1 VPSRRTRRTAAGA
14 VLAVLVFGLLGRVVA
29 AQTAAPSQTFKL
41 ADAVA
46 YALSHHPAL
55 RTAAAQHDVAQLGVP
70 LAETAYLPRLDLLWQ
85 TDRASTN
92 NIVATTLPQS
102 LLPAVSGPVLPS
114 TTWSGAWNSA
124 AGLLFSW
131 EPVDFGYRRAT
142 VDAAQTDADQAAA
155 QLDVTRLQ
163 IGSVTVDAFLAL
175 VAAQQIT
182 KAADA
187 NVTRWDAVA
196 RSVRVLVDNQLR
208 PGADASRADAE
219 LAIARSR
226 LIQAQTVEERSR
238 AILSEALGLVGARV
252 DADPGGLVT
261 SSPAAFAPAALP
273 ASHPL
278 ALSARFGIDQARAR
292 ERAADRAYAPRL
304 LTQFSFSG
312 KGSGTTPAGI
322 REGGAA
328 GLGLERGNWAAGLQI
343 TLPVFDYFAVHDR
356 RGILEA
362 TERAASARYDE
373 TTQRLA
379 SQLVQAQAGLDG
391 ARRLAANT
399 PIELEAAR
407 ATEGQTTVRYQ
418 AGLATLVDVSQAES
432 LLVQAEI
439 DDNLARIN
447 VWRSLA
453 VVAAAA
459 GDLQP
464 FLDAVRGAGRP

>member
-1 VPSRRTRRTAAGA
+1 MPTREGSSLHRHRLPPLRAHRPVILSRCR
-14 VLAVLVFGLLGRVVA
+14 LG
-29 AQTAAPSQTFKL
+29 S
-41 ADAVA
+41 
-46 YALSHHPAL
+46 
-55 RTAAAQHDVAQLGVP
+55 
-70 LAETAYLPRLDLLWQ
+70 
-85 TDRASTN
+85 AS
-92 NIVATTLPQS
+92 I
-102 LLPAVSGPVLPS
+102 
-114 TTWSGAWNSA
+114 
-124 AGLLFSW
+124 
-131 EPVDFGYRRAT
+131 
-142 VDAAQTDADQAAA
+142 
-155 QLDVTRLQ
+155 
-163 IGSVTVDAFLAL
+163 
-175 VAAQQIT
+175 
-182 KAADA
+182 K
-187 NVTRWDAVA
+187 
-196 RSVRVLVDNQLR
+196 SVRGN
-208 PGADASRADAE
+208 A
-219 LAIARSR
+219 R
-226 LIQAQTVEERSR
+226 LIN
-238 AILSEALGLVGARV
+238 L
-252 DADPGGLVT
+252 
-261 SSPAAFAPAALP
+261 
-273 ASHPL
+273 
-278 ALSARFGIDQARAR
+278 
-292 ERAADRAYAPRL
+292 YAPRI

-328 GLGLERGNWAAGLQI
+328 GLGMDRGNWAAGLQI

-356 RGILEA
+356 RGILDA

-407 ATEGQTTVRYQ
+407 ATEQQTTVRYQ

-439 DDNLARIN
+439 DENLARLN

>member
-1 VPSRRTRRTAAGA
+1 M
-14 VLAVLVFGLLGRVVA
+14 
-29 AQTAAPSQTFKL
+29 AQTAAPPQAFKL

-46 YALSHHPAL
+46 YALAHHPAL
-55 RTAAAQHDVAQLGVP
+55 RTAAAQHDAAQLGIA
-70 LAETAYLPRLDLLWQ
+70 LAETAYVPRLDVLWQ
-85 TDRASTN
+85 TDRASAN
-92 NIVATTLPQS
+92 NIVATTLPQGV
-102 LLPAVSGPVLPS
+102 LPAVSGPVLPL

-142 VDAAQTDADQAAA
+142 VDAARTEADQSAA
-155 QLDVTRLQ
+155 QLDITRLQ
-163 IGSVTVDAFLAL
+163 IASATVDAFLAL

-182 KAADA
+182 RAADA
-187 NVTRWDAVA
+187 NVNRWDVVA

-226 LIQAQTVEERSR
+226 LIQAQTASERSR
-238 AILSEALGLVGARV
+238 AILAEALGLVGVRV
-252 DADPGGLVT
+252 DADAGGLVT
-261 SSPAAFAPAALP
+261 SSPLAPGPAALP

-292 ERAADRAYAPRL
+292 ERAADRSYAPRI
-304 LTQFSFSG
+304 LTQLSFSG

-328 GLGLERGNWAAGLQI
+328 GLGLDRGNWAAGLQI
-343 TLPVFDYFAVHDR
+343 TLPVFDYFAVRDR
-356 RGILEA
+356 RGILQA
-362 TERAASARYDE
+362 NERAASSRYDE

-379 SQLVQAQAGLDG
+379 SQLAQAQAALDG

-399 PIELEAAR
+399 PIELDAAR

-418 AGLATLVDVSQAES
+418 AGLATLVDLSQAES

-439 DDNLARIN
+439 DDNLARLN